1 MSLKISCATSD
12 RVEMIGSRLSS
23 KSKSSPAVVTPPNI
37 ESCTSNLSDDNATME
52 ESDYFS
58 QRSGERDEQNGGEE
72 DVSDSDSSDMNQGA
86 NWPLRCSKGNWT
98 IEEDAILSEAVNSHR
113 GEEEEGYTYLYIC
126 NYSHF
131 VSNHYPPFKNH
142 SNK

>member
-1 MSLKISCATSD
+1 
-12 RVEMIGSRLSS
+12 MIGSRLSS

-37 ESCTSNLSDDNATME
+37 ESCTSNISDDNATME

-58 QRSGERDEQNGGEE
+58 QRSGERDEQNGGGEE
-72 DVSDSDSSDMNQGA
+72 DVSDSDSSEMNQGA

-113 GEEEEGYTYLYIC
+113 GKEEQRGWGGIYTFEYM
-126 NYSHF
+126 
-131 VSNHYPPFKNH
+131 
-142 SNK
+142 